1 MSNLS
6 EQIFK
11 KSSITYYYSSLFFPK
26 DVRGDIFDL
35 YAFVRTVDNLV
46 DTKPQKIDEFFLF
59 IKNYKKSIKTG
70 NKSKNDIINN
80 FVLLI
85 KKHNLKLEWVNA
97 FTKAMEKDIKK
108 VRMQSLANTLEYMYG
123 SAEVIGLMIAK
134 ILKLPKKS
142 YKYAKML
149 GRAMQYANMI
159 RDIDEDNSLGRTYI
173 PINHIK
179 KHGLASLNKEDVL
192 KNKEKFEKLIRY
204 EIKLCRKWQVEAE
217 KGFAYIPKR
226 LLIPIRTSSDMYKW
240 FTNEIYKNPLII
252 FQKKI
257 KPSKTRIIM
266 TAAKNAISLIGNK

>member
-1 MSNLS
+1 
-6 EQIFK
+6 
-11 KSSITYYYSSLFFPK
+11 
-26 DVRGDIFDL
+26 
-35 YAFVRTVDNLV
+35 
-46 DTKPQKIDEFFLF
+46 
-59 IKNYKKSIKTG
+59 
-70 NKSKNDIINN
+70 
-80 FVLLI
+80 
-85 KKHNLKLEWVNA
+85 
-97 FTKAMEKDIKK
+97 MEKDMKK

-173 PINHIK
+173 PIEHIK
-179 KHGLASLNKEDVL
+179 KHGLTSLNKEDVL

-204 EIKLCRKWQVEAE
+204 EIKFCRKWQSEAE
-217 KGFAYIPKR
+217 KGFDYIPKR

-240 FTNEIYKNPLII
+240 FTNEIYKNPLIV
-252 FQKKI
+252 FEKKV

-266 TAAKNAISLIGNK
+266 TAAKNAISLIGYK